1 MTYKIIEDTENRKKG
16 VSYELD
22 GVTYT
27 MGGVL
32 ENNVLRRLTEDE
44 AKTKAES
51 TKEWNEKNVSRKL
64 KQIKEIRLE
73 KLIETDYLANSDVTM
88 PDNIKTW
95 RQSLR
100 DIPSNHTD
108 EDAYDLLLARDSD
121 GKLTHSIW
129 TQPKE

>member
-1 MTYKIIEDTENRKKG
+1 MADKYIHNINGIEVPFTEEEITAR
-16 VSYELD
+16 
-22 GVTYT
+22 
-27 MGGVL
+27 
-32 ENNVLRRLTEDE
+32 
-44 AKTKAES
+44 KAEEAEA
-51 TKEWNEKNVSRKL
+51 TNGAKL
-64 KQIKEIRLE
+64 KQIKQIRLQ

-121 GKLTHSIW
+121 GQLTHSIW
-129 TQPKE
+129 TQPTE